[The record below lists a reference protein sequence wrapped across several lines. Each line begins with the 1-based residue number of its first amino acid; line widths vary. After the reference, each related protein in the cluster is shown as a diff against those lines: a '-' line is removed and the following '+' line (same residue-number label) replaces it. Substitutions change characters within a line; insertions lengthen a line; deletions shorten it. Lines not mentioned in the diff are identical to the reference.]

1 MEKDMDTGAADFD
14 CRYRGSVYYDGHD
27 VSGLFAHLHVGCMGG
42 WNRVSFSAI
51 SSVCGS
57 ACMLES
63 ASGTKK
69 QFSRLCAAPCAYE
82 EIPLGQVDGLC
93 NQRILHHHNS
103 VHSLGSYGLTH

>member
-27 VSGLFAHLHVGCMGG
+27 VSGLFAHLHIGCMGG

-82 EIPLGQVDGLC
+82 EIPRGQVDGLC
-93 NQRILHHHNS
+93 NQCILHHHNS